1 MPFAAITYD
10 IKPGC
15 EDGIASIFQSFTRPA
30 SPVVR
35 DENGTKTA
43 EILATAVFIRDAT
56 MVRVIQYDGS
66 LDEVA
71 RYMASQPGV
80 QEVERRLK
88 PYLASPRDTA
98 TVAGFVKTFH
108 DSTLRCIS
116 QLPPPRG
123 GAAAEAAGARTP
135 QAQPPVS
142 RSSAV

>member
-15 EDGIASIFQSFTRPA
+15 EDGIASIFQSFTRPG
-30 SPVVR
+30 SPVIR

-123 GAAAEAAGARTP
+123 PAAEAESAGMS